1 MAKIIF
7 QKWNTSD
14 LFNLSLSISKVIEL
28 NYLNEEFYNA
38 KIKDIFENEK
48 LSIKQIGEEIRK

>member
-14 LFNLSLSISKVIEL
+14 LFNLSHSISKVLEL
-28 NYLNEEFYNA
+28 NHLNEEFYNA

-48 LSIKQIGEEIRK
+48 LSIEQIGEKIRK